1 MPTSESILTLIRRRF
16 PDFSPALQGA
26 ARFLLDHPN
35 EVVVMSMRA
44 LAERAGLPAATLVRL
59 AQQLGFAGWPPLK
72 AAFVHELGLAPEQYG
87 SRARGLL
94 ARRADAG
101 LSAEMF
107 GAQRRNLE
115 FTAAQ
120 SGAALRRAARFI
132 ERAGSVHVAGFRASF
147 PIAYSLVYVY
157 RLFRD
162 SVHLVD
168 GLAGSLEMHLQ
179 SFARRDAVVAIS
191 FAPYS
196 REAVAVVEAAR
207 KAGCRIV
214 ALTDS
219 SASPLSLAADA
230 TIPFS
235 VASPSFFPSIAAGV
249 AAAEALLEVLVAQAG
264 ASGVGR
270 IERAEAYLRDSGAYV
285 TAPAQRKLK
294 PAPTILR

>member
-1 MPTSESILTLIRRRF
+1 MPSPDTVLPLLRRRF
-16 PDFSPALQGA
+16 PELSPALQGA

-44 LAERAGLPAATLVRL
+44 LAERAGVPPATLVRL
-59 AQQLGFAGWPPLK
+59 AQQLGFAGWPGLK
-72 AAFVHELGLAPEQYG
+72 AAFVDELGLGSEHYG
-87 SRARGLL
+87 RRAKGLL
-94 ARRADAG
+94 ARHADAA

-115 FTAAQ
+115 LTEAG
-120 SGAALRRAARFI
+120 SGPALRRAARLMA
-132 ERAGSVHVAGFRASF
+132 RAGAVHVAGFRASF

-179 SFARRDAVVAIS
+179 SFARRDAVVAVS

-196 REAVAVVEAAR
+196 REALAVVEAAR
-207 KAGCRIV
+207 AKGCRIV

-230 TIPFS
+230 TILFAA
-235 VASPSFFPSIAAGV
+235 ASPSFFPSIAAGV

-264 ASGVGR
+264 APGVAR
-270 IERAEAYLRDSGAYV
+270 IERAEAYLRASGAYLD
-285 TAPAQRKLK
+285 AAARRRK
-294 PAPTILR
+294 PA